1 MYIILTIALAL
12 ASVAM
17 PSDVE
22 QIIVGTSGRPPMI
35 LKLTEEPDV
44 WQAHIADRKNQRYID
59 GGRFH
64 LNGLAIGHNNG
75 EGYRYQDVSE
85 VLPIESLDQLMSRN
99 QFKVQGG
106 SVYLERDEGN
116 ITVRYSPDD
125 ITEPSLEATVIWRQN
140 PA

>member
-35 LKLTEEPDV
+35 LKRTDESDV
-44 WQAHIADRKNQRYID
+44 WQAHIVDRKNQRYID
-59 GGRFH
+59 GGRLH
-64 LNGLAIGHNNG
+64 LNGLAIGHDKG

-85 VLPIESLDQLMSRN
+85 VLPIESLDQLMSRD

-125 ITEPSLEATVIWRQN
+125 ITAPSLDATVIWRQD